1 MKKRINSRAKGA
13 SVEREAA
20 EFLRGFGFNV
30 TRNARNGLSA
40 ADLDVSEDPVLS
52 KLHIEVKGDKSIDV
66 HTDALAKAWDQA
78 DDCRKPEQLPVVLWK
93 KDRAGWRLTYRVVA
107 ASEVQVILAT
117 VRADSIAPVLR
128 WLAK

>member
-13 SVEREAA
+13 AVEREAA

-52 KLHIEVKGDKSIDV
+52 KLHIEVKGSKAIDL
-66 HTDALAKAWDQA
+66 HTEALLDAWDQA
-78 DDCRKPEQLPVVLWK
+78 HTCRKDAQFPVVLWK
-93 KDRAGWRLTYRVVA
+93 KHRVGWFLTWGLEAGSDIV
-107 ASEVQVILAT
+107 LAT
-117 VRADSIAPVLR
+117 VQGEDIPATLR

>member
-1 MKKRINSRAKGA
+1 MKKRFNSRRKGA
-13 SVEREAA
+13 RVECEAA

-40 ADLDVSEDPVLS
+40 ADLDVSEDSVLS

-66 HTDALAKAWDQA
+66 HTNSLIEAWEQA
-78 DDCRKPEQLPVVLWK
+78 YIGRKEGQVPVVLWK
-93 KDRAGWRLTYRVVA
+93 KHRVGWFLTWQLGAGGDPVA
-107 ASEVQVILAT
+107 ATVQGEDIPAT
-117 VRADSIAPVLR
+117 LR

>member
-13 SVEREAA
+13 AVEREAA

-52 KLHIEVKGDKSIDV
+52 KLHIEVKGDKSIDL
-66 HTDALAKAWDQA
+66 HTKALADAWIQASSGHKAN
-78 DDCRKPEQLPVVLWK
+78 QLPVVLWK
-93 KDRAGWRLTYRVVA
+93 KHRVGWFLTWEMTADETRDP
-107 ASEVQVILAT
+107 ILAT
-117 VRADSIAPVLR
+117 VQGEDIPATLR

>member
-13 SVEREAA
+13 AVEREAA

-66 HTDALAKAWDQA
+66 HTGALMDAWLQA
-78 DDCRKPEQLPVVLWK
+78 ANDHKPHQRPVVLWK
-93 KDRAGWRLTYRVVA
+93 KHRVGWFLTFEMTADQHDPV
-107 ASEVQVILAT
+107 LAT
-117 VRADSIAPVLR
+117 VQGEDIPATLR